1 MKIKV
6 IQPFNDKE
14 NDLAF
19 RDIGT
24 VLEVT
29 EQRGQFLIRKDYWRI
44 SDSHILYKTLTNKYL
59 ASVGYDDILQRYKV
73 LHLNY

>member
-14 NDLAF
+14 CDLAF

-24 VLEVT
+24 ELEVT
-29 EQRGQFLIRKDYWRI
+29 EQRGTFLIEKGFAEEVKHPQPEPEPPAKKARSINIIK
-44 SDSHILYKTLTNKYL
+44 K
-59 ASVGYDDILQRYKV
+59 
-73 LHLNY
+73 

>member
-14 NDLAF
+14 CDLAF

-24 VLEVT
+24 ELEVT
-29 EQRGQFLIRKDYWRI
+29 EQRGWYLIEEGFAKKVAEPEQTAETPEPEQEEKPAKKGKKTEQKD
-44 SDSHILYKTLTNKYL
+44 
-59 ASVGYDDILQRYKV
+59 
-73 LHLNY
+73 